1 MCIRD
6 RRTTG
11 FVLPLGY
18 SFNVDG
24 SMMYMTFASVFLLN
38 AYGIDM
44 DLGQQI
50 AMTAMLLLSSKGM
63 AGVPRGSLVV
73 VAAVVPAFGIPAA
86 GIGVLLVID
95 QLLDMGRTATNILG
109 NAIATAVIGRNH
121 DRAPSAT
128 DSKAMDSTT
137 AEPPAGI
144 HPTDVAVGTPEH
156 ASVR

>member
-1 MCIRD
+1 
-6 RRTTG
+6 
-11 FVLPLGY
+11 
-18 SFNVDG
+18 
-24 SMMYMTFASVFLLN
+24 MTFASVFLIN

-109 NAIATAVIGRNH
+109 NAIATAVIGRTH
-121 DRAPSAT
+121 DRESALVE
-128 DSKAMDSTT
+128 STT
-137 AEPPAGI
+137 AAYADGAP
-144 HPTDVAVGTPEH
+144 PTDTAAEHQEREH
-156 ASVR
+156 ATVR

>member
-1 MCIRD
+1 
-6 RRTTG
+6 
-11 FVLPLGY
+11 
-18 SFNVDG
+18 
-24 SMMYMTFASVFLLN
+24 LN

-121 DRAPSAT
+121 DGGPSAMDTASGEPSAGDHPAEVT
-128 DSKAMDSTT
+128 DGSW
-137 AEPPAGI
+137 
-144 HPTDVAVGTPEH
+144 TPEH